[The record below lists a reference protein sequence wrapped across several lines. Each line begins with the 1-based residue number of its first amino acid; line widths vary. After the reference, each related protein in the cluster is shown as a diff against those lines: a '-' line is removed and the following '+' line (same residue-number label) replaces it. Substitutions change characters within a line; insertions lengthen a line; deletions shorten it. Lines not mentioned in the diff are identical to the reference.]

1 MMKYL
6 VKLSC
11 AALLIAPAAM
21 VLMAAGC
28 SQGQTSTS
36 TSTPAMVNDVTPGQA
51 NSLIQANQGNAGFVV
66 LDVRTPQE
74 YAEGHIPG
82 AINIDYN
89 ASDFQNKVGKLDK
102 TKTYLVYC
110 RTGIRSAAAS
120 KIMASLGFKNVNNMT
135 GGITDWQSL
144 GFAVVK

>member
-1 MMKYL
+1 MKRL
-6 VKLSC
+6 VKLSY
-11 AALLIAPAAM
+11 AALCLAPAAM

-28 SQGQTSTS
+28 GQGQTSTS
-36 TSTPAMVNDVTPGQA
+36 TTMPAMVKDVTPGQA
-51 NSLIQANQGNAGFVV
+51 NILIQANQGNAGFVI

-74 YAEGHIPG
+74 YAEGHIQG

-89 ASDFQNKVGKLDK
+89 ASGFQNKVGKLDK

-110 RTGIRSAAAS
+110 HTGIRSAAAS
-120 KIMASLGFKNVNNMT
+120 KIMVSLGFKNVNNMT

>member
-1 MMKYL
+1 M
-6 VKLSC
+6 VK
-11 AALLIAPAAM
+11 
-21 VLMAAGC
+21 
-28 SQGQTSTS
+28 
-36 TSTPAMVNDVTPGQA
+36 DVTPGQA
-51 NSLIQANQGNAGFVV
+51 NILIQANQGNAGFVI

-74 YAEGHIPG
+74 YAEGHIQG

-89 ASDFQNKVGKLDK
+89 ASGFQNKVGKLDK

-110 RTGIRSAAAS
+110 HTGIRSAAAS
-120 KIMASLGFKNVNNMT
+120 KIMVSLGFKNVNNMT